1 MEYNFNAIE
10 KKWQTYWFNHKTFR
24 TENDQ
29 IKPTYY
35 VMNMFPYPSAHGLHV
50 GHIESYTATDIMS
63 RFKRMQGYNV
73 LHPMGWDA
81 FGLPAEQYA
90 LQTGNDPK
98 DFTYKNIQNFKRQII
113 EAGIGI
119 DWDREFAT
127 ADSDYY
133 KWTQWI
139 FIQLFKH
146 GLAERRDVEVNWCEG
161 LGTVLANDEIE
172 IKDGVMVSERG
183 HYPVTKKAMKQWVLK
198 ITKFADR
205 LLDDLDLLDWPEH
218 IKEMQRNWI
227 GKSVGAKI
235 TFKVAHSDIAFDVF
249 TTRPDT
255 LYGATY
261 AVLAPENSLV
271 LDITTQDELSTV
283 KAYIEQTKQKTDLD
297 RGDLNKDKTGVFT
310 GAYAIN
316 PVNNQKVPIWIADYV
331 LASYGTG
338 AVMAV
343 PAHDERDYAFALKHG
358 LDIVKV
364 IESDVEGCFTG
375 DGIHVESGII
385 NGLMNEEAKETI
397 IAYLESL
404 GLGKKEI
411 TYRLRDWVF
420 SRQRYWG
427 EPFPVL
433 FDEEGNTIP
442 LDESELPLE
451 LPKML
456 NIKPSG
462 TGESPLANL
471 YEWINIQKDGKFYR
485 RETNTMPQLAGSSWY
500 YIGYVLKT
508 LVGFIPLNTEEAR
521 KELDKWLPVDIYI
534 GGAEHAVGH
543 LLYSRFWHKFLF
555 DLGLVSTKEPFMKL
569 LNQGMILGSD
579 NQKMS
584 KSRGNVVN
592 PDEVIENYG
601 ADTLRLYEMFMGPLE
616 ADKPWNTEAIDGSK
630 RFLDRVWRMYYLP
643 VEDSVSE
650 LDFVYHQTVKK
661 VTEDY
666 DKQAFNTAISQ
677 MMIFVNEVY
686 KQKRISKEQ
695 AIGFLKLLNPIAPH
709 ITEELFQT
717 VFNKKDTLTYQEWP
731 SFDESKLVLNEIEVV
746 VQVNGKLRDRVFVA
760 PDEDSEVVKKKA
772 LLAENVVR
780 FTEGKQIVKVIYV
793 PGKLV
798 NVVVK
803 E

>member
-1 MEYNFNAIE
+1 MEYNFTAIE
-10 KKWQTYWFNHKTFR
+10 KKWQNYWLEHKTFR
-24 TENDQ
+24 TERDQ

-35 VMNMFPYPSAHGLHV
+35 VLNMFPYPSAQGLHV

-63 RFKRMQGYNV
+63 RFKRMQGFNV
-73 LHPMGWDA
+73 MHPMGWDA

-90 LQTGNDPK
+90 LQTGNDPR
-98 DFTYKNIQNFKRQII
+98 DFTYKNIQNFKRQVR

-139 FIQLFKH
+139 FVKLLEH
-146 GLAERRDVEVNWCEG
+146 GLAERKDVEVNWCEG

-172 IKDGVMVSERG
+172 IREGMMVSERG

-205 LLDDLDLLDWPEH
+205 LLEDLDLLDWPEH

-235 TFKVAHSDIAFDVF
+235 TFKVHQNEHTFDVF

-261 AVLAPENSLV
+261 AVLAPEHPLV
-271 LDITTQDELSTV
+271 LDITTADEIESV

-297 RGDLNKDKTGVFT
+297 RGDLNKDKSGVFT
-310 GAYAIN
+310 GAFAIN
-316 PVNNQKVPIWIADYV
+316 PINNKKVPIWIADYV

-343 PAHDERDYAFALKHG
+343 PAHDERDYEFALKHD
-358 LDIVKV
+358 LDIIQVL
-364 IESDVEGCFTG
+364 ESEETGCFTG
-375 DGIHVESGII
+375 DAPHI
-385 NGLMNEEAKETI
+385 NSALIDGLYNEQAKQVI
-397 IAYLESL
+397 VDHLEQI
-404 GLGKKEI
+404 GLGQKQV

-427 EPFPVL
+427 EPFPVM
-433 FDEEGNTIP
+433 FDEADQAIA

-451 LPKML
+451 LPKMI

-471 YEWINIQKDGKFYR
+471 YEWVNIQKDGKTYR

-508 LVGFIPLNTEEAR
+508 LVGFIPLNTKEA
-521 KELDKWLPVDIYI
+521 KAELDKWLPVDLYI

-543 LLYSRFWHKFLF
+543 LLYSRFWHKFLY
-555 DLGLVSTKEPFMKL
+555 DLGLVSSKEPFMKL

-584 KSRGNVVN
+584 KSKGNVVN
-592 PDEVIENYG
+592 PDEVIEVYG

-630 RFLDRVWRMYYLP
+630 RFLDRVWRMYYFP
-643 VEDSVSE
+643 IEDDVSE
-650 LDFVYHQTVKK
+650 LDFTYHQTVKK

-666 DKQAFNTAISQ
+666 DKQAFNTAIAQ
-677 MMIFVNEVY
+677 MMIFVNDVY
-686 KQKRISKEQ
+686 KKKTFSKTQ
-695 AIGFLKLLNPIAPH
+695 AIGFLKMLNPIAPH
-709 ITEELFQT
+709 ITEELYQT
-717 VFNKKDTLTYQEWP
+717 VFNKKDSITYQEWP
-731 SFDESKLVLNEIEVV
+731 SFDESKLVLDEIEVV
-746 VQVNGKLRDRVFVA
+746 VQVNGKLRDRVQVK
-760 PDEDSEVVKKKA
+760 PDEKESVVKDLALKA
-772 LLAENVVR
+772 PNVVK
-780 FTEGKQIVKVIYV
+780 FTEGVTVVKVIYI
-793 PGKLV
+793 PNKLV
-798 NVVVK
+798 NIVVK
-803 E
+803 